1 MPGSTRSASRSTRA
15 RTPVLAEEDDDN
27 PDNGDKTS
35 LPRPSWD
42 TADHT
47 LPQFLTDL
55 IKWLTKKDRRYARL
69 VRNGTVL
76 SGRYT
81 IYLSLNH
88 IDRVS
93 TASVTEGSFAAP
105 CAIKATDV
113 VPFVVDSAKGSE
125 PLIWARRAIR
135 AALRSFAVAPP
146 PTSAMAWRCIART
159 HTRPLTGRRPSD

>member
-1 MPGSTRSASRSTRA
+1 MPGSTRSAARSTRA
-15 RTPVLAEEDDDN
+15 RAPVLAEEDGDN
-27 PDNGDKTS
+27 PDNNADNST
-35 LPRPSWD
+35 LPKPTWD

-88 IDRVS
+88 IDRVNS
-93 TASVTEGSFAAP
+93 ASVTEGSFAAP

-113 VPFVVDSAKGSE
+113 VPFVVDPANRGLLYES
-125 PLIWARRAIR
+125 
-135 AALRSFAVAPP
+135 
-146 PTSAMAWRCIART
+146 T
-159 HTRPLTGRRPSD
+159 PS